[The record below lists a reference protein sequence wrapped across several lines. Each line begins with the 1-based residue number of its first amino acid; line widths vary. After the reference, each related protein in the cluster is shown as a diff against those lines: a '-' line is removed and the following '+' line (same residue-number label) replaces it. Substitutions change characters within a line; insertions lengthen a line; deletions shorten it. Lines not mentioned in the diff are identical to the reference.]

1 MSIIVL
7 TAGHSSTDPG
17 ACSGGYTEAGLM
29 LELRDVTAEML
40 RDMGHVVIEDG
51 GDGEN
56 LPLRHAIS
64 LIEQGAIAVELHTNA
79 SVNPAAR
86 GVEAISLPDQR
97 EFSRRLAQKVAGA
110 LQTRVRG
117 DAGWIDQSQSLRG
130 RLGYVNAGGVILE
143 TFFISNPMER
153 EAYFARLTDVAGA
166 IADAIHEELQ

>member
-1 MSIIVL
+1 MSVIVL

-79 SVNPAAR
+79 SANPAAR

-97 EFSRRLAQKVAGA
+97 EFSRRLAQRVADVLG
-110 LQTRVRG
+110 TRVRG
-117 DAGWIDQSQSLRG
+117 AGGWIDQSQSARG

-143 TFFISNPMER
+143 TFFISNPTER
-153 EAYFARLTDVAGA
+153 ATYFERLPDVAMA
-166 IADAIHEELQ
+166 IADTLHEEAA

>member
-51 GDGEN
+51 GDGDN

-79 SVNPAAR
+79 SDNPTAR

-97 EFSRRLAQKVAGA
+97 RLSQRLAQRVADVLG
-110 LQTRVRG
+110 TRVRG
-117 DAGWIDQSQSLRG
+117 AGGWIDQSQSARG

-153 EAYFARLTDVAGA
+153 ATYFERLPDVAMA
-166 IADAIHEELQ
+166 IADTLHEEAA

>member
-1 MSIIVL
+1 MSVIVL
-7 TAGHSSTDPG
+7 TAGHSATDPG
-17 ACSGGYTEAGLM
+17 AVADNYTEAGLM
-29 LELRDVTAEML
+29 LQLRDITADML
-40 RDMGHVVIEDG
+40 RGYGHIVIEDG

-79 SVNPAAR
+79 SDNPAAR

-97 EFSRRLAQKVAGA
+97 EFSRRLAQMVAGV
-110 LQTRVRG
+110 LGTRVRG
-117 DAGWIDQSQSLRG
+117 DAGWIDQSQSRRG

-143 TFFISNPMER
+143 TFFISNPIER
-153 EAYFARLTDVAGA
+153 EAYFARLPEVAGA